1 MVGKIIWLLLLTA
14 MLLFGSMVEQKRW
27 PKGETLLGFLSKNGI
42 PAKLYYNLDREEKE
56 LASEI
61 RAGSRY
67 IVLKD
72 ANGTIE
78 HLLVPISEE
87 LQIHIY
93 KDGGYKFRLDPI
105 HYRKIQDAFSLAMDH
120 SPYVDILR
128 ATNGNKRLAN
138 EFVSAFKHSVDF
150 SHSIRKGDRLTI
162 IYSQK
167 LRLGEPFGMPTIEA
181 AMVEAGSRR
190 YYIFNYHDRYYDE
203 KGKELESFFLK
214 RPIRHARI
222 TSRFTRRRWH
232 PILHRYRAHL
242 GVDFGA
248 RRGTPVVAAGDG
260 RVLFAG
266 RKGGYG
272 KVVIISHGQ
281 GYKTLYAHLS
291 RFRRGIRAG
300 RHVHQGQVIGY
311 VGSTGLSTG
320 PHLHFGLYKKGRAIN
335 PLSIVKIAK
344 SHLSGRKLRK
354 FRRLVRRYKKELEN
368 LAKKPKV
375 PNKVKFVKS
384 LVEYRG
390 EEDEKS

>member
-1 MVGKIIWLLLLTA
+1 MRRTIWLFLLTA
-14 MLLFGSMVEQKRW
+14 TLLLGSMVEQKRW

-42 PAKLYYNLDREEKE
+42 PAKLYYDLDREEKE

-61 RAGSRY
+61 RAGSPY

-93 KDGGYKFRLDPI
+93 KDGKYKFRLDPI
-105 HYRKIQDAFSLAMDH
+105 HYQKIEDAFSLAMEH

-128 ATNGNKRLAN
+128 ATDGNKKLAN

-150 SHSIRKGDRLTI
+150 SHSIRKGDKLAI

-167 LRLGEPFGMPTIEA
+167 LRLGEPFGMPTIQA
-181 AMVEAGSRR
+181 AMVEAGGRR

-214 RPIRHARI
+214 RPVRNARI

-272 KVVIISHGQ
+272 KVVIIYHGQ

-291 RFRRGIRAG
+291 KFRRGIRAG
-300 RHVHQGQVIGY
+300 KRVRQGQVIGY

-335 PLSIVKIAK
+335 PLSIVKITK
-344 SHLSGRKLRK
+344 SRLSGKKLK
-354 FRRLVRRYKKELEN
+354 EFKQLVKRYKKELED
-368 LAKKPKV
+368 LAKKPKA
-375 PNKVKFVKS
+375 PNKVEFVKS
-384 LVEYRG
+384 LVEYKGG
-390 EEDEKS
+390 EDGKS

>member
-1 MVGKIIWLLLLTA
+1 MRRTIWLFLLTA
-14 MLLFGSMVEQKRW
+14 TLLLGSMVEQKRW
-27 PKGETLLGFLSKNGI
+27 PQGETLLGFLSKNGI
-42 PAKLYYNLDREEKE
+42 PAKLYYGLDREEKE

-61 RAGSRY
+61 RAGSPY

-93 KDGGYKFRLDPI
+93 KDGKYKFRLDPI
-105 HYRKIQDAFSLAMDH
+105 HYQKIEDAFSLAMEH

-128 ATNGNKRLAN
+128 ATDGNKKLAN

-150 SHSIRKGDRLTI
+150 SHSIRKGDKLAI

-167 LRLGEPFGMPTIEA
+167 LRLGEPFGMPTIQA
-181 AMVEAGSRR
+181 AMVEAGGRR

-214 RPIRHARI
+214 RPVRNARI

-272 KVVIISHGQ
+272 KVVIIYHGQ

-291 RFRRGIRAG
+291 KFRRGIRAG
-300 RHVHQGQVIGY
+300 KRVRQGQVIGY

-335 PLSIVKIAK
+335 PLSIVKITK
-344 SHLSGRKLRK
+344 SRLNGKKLK
-354 FRRLVRRYKKELEN
+354 EFKQLVKRYKKELED
-368 LAKKPKV
+368 LAKKPKA
-375 PNKVKFVKS
+375 PNKVEFVKS
-384 LVEYRG
+384 LVEYKGG
-390 EEDEKS
+390 EDGKS

>member
-1 MVGKIIWLLLLTA
+1 MRRTIWLFLLTA
-14 MLLFGSMVEQKRW
+14 TLLLGSMVEQKRW
-27 PKGETLLGFLSKNGI
+27 PQGETLLGFLSKNGI
-42 PAKLYYNLDREEKE
+42 PAKLYYGLDREEKE

-61 RAGSRY
+61 RAGSPY

-93 KDGGYKFRLDPI
+93 KDGKYKFRLDPI
-105 HYRKIQDAFSLAMDH
+105 HYQKIEDAFSLAMEH

-128 ATNGNKRLAN
+128 ATDGNKKLAN
-138 EFVSAFKHSVDF
+138 EFVSVFKHSVDF
-150 SHSIRKGDRLTI
+150 SHSIRKGDKLAI

-167 LRLGEPFGMPTIEA
+167 LRLGEPFGMPTIQA
-181 AMVEAGSRR
+181 AMVEAGGRR

-214 RPIRHARI
+214 RPVRNARI

-272 KVVIISHGQ
+272 KVVIIYHGQ

-291 RFRRGIRAG
+291 KFRRGIRAG
-300 RHVHQGQVIGY
+300 KRVRQGQVIGY

-335 PLSIVKIAK
+335 PLSIVKITK
-344 SHLSGRKLRK
+344 SRLSGKKLK
-354 FRRLVRRYKKELEN
+354 EFKQLVKRYKKELED
-368 LAKKPKV
+368 LAKKPKA
-375 PNKVKFVKS
+375 PNKVEFVKS
-384 LVEYRG
+384 LVEYKGG
-390 EEDEKS
+390 EDGKS

>member
-1 MVGKIIWLLLLTA
+1 MVRRIVWLFSLTLILLQA
-14 MLLFGSMVEQKRW
+14 SVVEQKRW
-27 PKGETLLGFLSKNGI
+27 PKGETLLGFLSKNSI
-42 PAKLYYNLDREEKE
+42 PAKLYYDLDREEKE

-61 RAGSRY
+61 RAGSPY

-72 ANGTIE
+72 TNGTIE

-93 KDGGYKFRLDPI
+93 KDGKYKFRLDPI
-105 HYRKIQDAFSLAMDH
+105 HYQKIEDAFSLAMEH
-120 SPYVDILR
+120 SPYLDILR
-128 ATNGNKRLAN
+128 ATEGNKKLAN

-150 SHSIRKGDRLTI
+150 SHSIHKGDKLAI
-162 IYSQK
+162 IYTQK
-167 LRLGEPFGMPTIEA
+167 LRLGEPFGMPTIKA
-181 AMVEAGSRR
+181 AMVEAGRHK

-214 RPIRHARI
+214 RPLRNARI

-248 RRGTPVVAAGDG
+248 RRGTPVMAAGSG
-260 RVLFAG
+260 RVIYAG

-272 KVVIISHGQ
+272 NVVIIYHGQ

-300 RHVHQGQVIGY
+300 KHVRQGQVIGY

-320 PHLHFGLYKKGRAIN
+320 PHLHFGLYKNNRAIN
-335 PLSIVKIAK
+335 PLSIVKITK
-344 SHLSGRKLRK
+344 SRLSGKKLK
-354 FRRLVRRYKKELEN
+354 EFKHLVARYKKELEK
-368 LAKKPKV
+368 LAKEPRAPK
-375 PNKVKFVKS
+375 KLEFVKS
-384 LVEYRG
+384 LVEYKGG
-390 EEDEKS
+390 ENGKS